1 MVQLLTPSDS
11 NSTAADT
18 VRTMYVQMLDIY
30 RKYKKYRNYRKNLI
44 FMIFSDPAYWDL
56 GQSPSCVCFFYAI
69 TRYLE
74 PSGEHISVMLLNRSR
89 CFAIKL
95 YLG

>member
-1 MVQLLTPSDS
+1 MCKCAIYIENIKNIENIEKKSDIFDIFRPCLLGSGAKPQLRVL
-11 NSTAADT
+11 
-18 VRTMYVQMLDIY
+18 
-30 RKYKKYRNYRKNLI
+30 
-44 FMIFSDPAYWDL
+44 
-56 GQSPSCVCFFYAI
+56 FYAI